1 MEAGLG
7 TLTRMTAG
15 HVDYVLVMAEPTPKA
30 LDVARRAVALV
41 REREVGQVLVVA
53 NRVRGQGD
61 LHMVQQ
67 ALPDEE
73 VLVVPEDRAIEDAD
87 REAMA
92 PLDAAPN
99 TPGLEALAAVARRLV
114 QQRHQECND
123 NDG

>member
-30 LDVARRAVALV
+30 LEVARRAVALV

-53 NRVRGQGD
+53 NRVRDQED

-92 PLDAAPN
+92 PLDAASDAS
-99 TPGLEALAAVARRLV
+99 GVQALAAVARRLV
-114 QQRHQECND
+114 QQ
-123 NDG
+123 